1 VCRVYEEQN
10 EHSHCIRFGE
20 AQFSSGVVAFLNTPQ
35 NPHSYKMAPLP
46 GNLLKTLT
54 TLFKRTPTPTPT
66 SALSPKAV
74 LLAARAQNLVAR
86 SVDPAVGVT
95 PPQNIPNNAIFALF
109 GLIGVGIVLTGIW
122 FFFWAKNGGF
132 YFTEND
138 WSDYKSTVL
147 RRKGPNGTTL
157 SGATASTDLGGGS
170 VVHGEKNGSRWGG
183 RTIRGKGKK
192 GQKRYKDFEDE
203 ESTIGGSAAGSELS
217 YLKPESVATGK
228 ESKPKKEKK
237 RDKKEKKARSVATT
251 DLASRLDEEESVV
264 APEVKDAI
272 RAYRHE
278 KPARVGGLNK
288 QPDGSAFDGSMT
300 AESDLLSNRERT
312 PTSTPTKIKKERKD
326 NYTGGI
332 RKVVST
338 STSSPAAKDTFWT
351 RTRSDSAASPA
362 QKSHIQAEALRLQ
375 EKGRAASSHAS
386 SAAGRRDFSFQ
397 HGDDLSSV
405 ISPSESASAVG
416 ATEEERRLRRE
427 RRKSRS
433 PEKKVPGS
441 YGEGSEVSASSGK
454 SEDTGTKAYH
464 HPIPGLSVSGNG
476 SEYAEERR
484 RERRGGYRRE

>member
-1 VCRVYEEQN
+1 
-10 EHSHCIRFGE
+10 
-20 AQFSSGVVAFLNTPQ
+20 
-35 NPHSYKMAPLP
+35 MAPLP
-46 GNLLKTLT
+46 DNLLKTLT
-54 TLFKRTPTPTPT
+54 TLFKRNPTPTPT

-74 LLAARAQNLVAR
+74 LLTARAQNLVAR
-86 SVDPAVGVT
+86 SVDPAAGVT

-237 RDKKEKKARSVATT
+237 KDKKEKKARSVATT
-251 DLASRLDEEESVV
+251 DLASRLDEEESIV

-312 PTSTPTKIKKERKD
+312 PTSTPTKVKKERKD
-326 NYTGGI
+326 TYTGGTGI

-338 STSSPAAKDTFWT
+338 STPSKDTFWT
-351 RTRSDSAASPA
+351 RARSDSSAGKTEQA
-362 QKSHIQAEALRLQ
+362 HIQAEALRLQ
-375 EKGRAASSHAS
+375 EKGRAASHHSSSHPY
-386 SAAGRRDFSFQ
+386 AAGRRDFSFQ
-397 HGDDLSSV
+397 QGDDLSSV

-416 ATEEERRLRRE
+416 STEEERRLRRE
-427 RRKSRS
+427 AREARRKSRIPEKS
-433 PEKKVPGS
+433 LEKKVPGS
-441 YGEGSEVSASSGK
+441 YVEGSEVSASSGK
-454 SEDTGTKAYH
+454 SKGSEDTGTKAYH
-464 HPIPGLSVSGNG
+464 HPIPGLSVSGGGNG